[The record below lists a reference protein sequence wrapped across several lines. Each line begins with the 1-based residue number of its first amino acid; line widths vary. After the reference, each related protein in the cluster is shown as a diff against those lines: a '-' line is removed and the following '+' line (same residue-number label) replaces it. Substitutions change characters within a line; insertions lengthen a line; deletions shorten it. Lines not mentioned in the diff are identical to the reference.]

1 MNTGPTS
8 ERVYGVLRDRIL
20 GNVFAP
26 GARLDPAIL
35 ASELASSVTPVRD
48 ALHLLAGEQLVE
60 VRPGDGFHLPH
71 LTGPGLEDLY
81 ALNAEMLL
89 LALRRRLSSAADLAS
104 PPDMEQ
110 SDLASWTAILFGWL
124 ARHSVNVEHGHIVRA
139 INDRLHAV
147 RMVEPDVLPGIHDEL
162 EAIAA
167 TTGSAVGLRKEIAT
181 YHRRRRRH
189 AFEIVRAFYR
199 HDRLSNNDDI
209 ESV

>member
-1 MNTGPTS
+1 MNSGPTS
-8 ERVYGVLRDRIL
+8 ERVYGALRERIL
-20 GNVFAP
+20 ANAFAP
-26 GARLDPAIL
+26 GARLDPAVL

-71 LTGPGLEDLY
+71 LTGPGLDDLY

-89 LALRRRLSSAADLAS
+89 LAMRRRLSPAADLAS
-104 PPDMEQ
+104 PPDVEQ

-124 ARHSVNVEHGHIVRA
+124 ARHSVNAEHGHIVRA

-147 RMVEPDVLPGIHDEL
+147 RTVEPNVLPGIQDEL
-162 EAIAA
+162 EAITDA
-167 TTGSAVGLRKEIAT
+167 TGSTAALRKEIAA
-181 YHRRRRRH
+181 YHRRRRRQ

-199 HDRLSNNDDI
+199 YDRPSNNDDI